1 MRKVVNYPQLF
12 YNPNSYVAFVYARD
26 IKERFPEAEPMIMT
40 SSFYSFLYAR
50 DIIKGR
56 WPEAEPYIK
65 RINFWWNKYCRDLN
79 IS

>member
-1 MRKVVNYPQLF
+1 MRKVIYYPQLF
-12 YNPNSYVAFVYARD
+12 YNPNSYVALEYARD
-26 IKERFPEAEPMIMT
+26 IKERFLEAEHIIMT

-65 RINFWWNKYCRDLN
+65 RIDFWWNKYCRKLN